1 VLSGGAKVTDVFTNP
16 VKIANETAGQIL
28 QLHDRL
34 YLLSECKSNI
44 CIAPMSSP
52 ISVGTPSV
60 LAVSDENWE
69 YLGTNGRSIGNPTP
83 LYHTDKTFIAYE
95 LSFERLFAEHPFGL
109 LTYKGSGDPMLA
121 SSWTKSGPLQN
132 VAYRE
137 GNLTCYSELGNFFAS
152 PDGSEIWTLYN
163 TDNFSE
169 GCADPQ
175 HTGAK
180 RLDWN
185 LDGSPNFS
193 VPGVTGRAIDGPSG
207 ERN

>member
-83 LYHTDKTFIAYE
+83 FYHNDKTFIAYE